1 MGLATPETVGKLQ
14 TTLHAKAKDSPDY
27 RFYTLYDKVYR
38 LDVLT
43 FAYRLCR
50 ANGGAP
56 GVDGQTFEDIKD
68 YGVMRWLDELATELR
83 EKRYRPEAVRRVMI
97 PKPGQKGRYRPLGI
111 PTIKDRV
118 VETAAML
125 VLEPIFEAD
134 LQPEQYAYRPKRNA
148 LDAVKH
154 VHSLLNR
161 GYREVID
168 ADLSGYFDTIP
179 HSKLMKSV
187 SRRISDGQ
195 MLRLINIW
203 LEAPVEEQD
212 ERGHRRRTTRN
223 KDTGRG
229 SPQGSP
235 ISPLL
240 ANLYMRRFILGWKVL
255 GHEQRLRAHIVNYA
269 DDFVLCCRSNA
280 NEAMAVMRTMMDK
293 LKLTVNEEKT
303 TICRVPDERFDFL
316 GYTFG
321 RYYSYRTGRPYIGV
335 CPSKAKSRRLG
346 REISRLTGPEWT
358 WLDEKTQVARLNRTM
373 VGWANYFCLGRVGRA
388 YRNVNHH
395 AMKRLRQWLCR
406 KHKVRGQRGTSR
418 FSDQYLHEQLGLVN
432 IEKLTRNRL
441 WAKA

>member
-1 MGLATPETVGKLQ
+1 MGLATPQTVGKLQ
-14 TTLHAKAKDSPDY
+14 TALHAKAKDSPDY

-56 GVDGQTFEDIKD
+56 GVDAQTFEDIKD
-68 YGVMRWLDELATELR
+68 YGVMRWLDELATALR
-83 EKRYRPEAVRRVMI
+83 EKSYRPEAVRRVMI

-161 GYREVID
+161 GYKEVID

-179 HSKLMKSV
+179 HAELMKSV

-195 MLRLINIW
+195 MLRLIHMW

-212 ERGHRRRTTRN
+212 ERGHRRRTTCN

-269 DDFVLCCRSNA
+269 DDFVICCRSNA

-321 RYYSYRTGRPYIGV
+321 RYYSYRTGRPYMGV
-335 CPSKAKSRRLG
+335 CPSKGKRRRLG
-346 REISRLTGPEWT
+346 REISQLTGPQWT

-432 IEKLTRNRL
+432 IEKLMRNRL

>member
-1 MGLATPETVGKLQ
+1 MGLATPQTVGKLQ

-83 EKRYRPEAVRRVMI
+83 EKSYRPEAVRRVMI

-148 LDAVKH
+148 LDAVKD

-168 ADLSGYFDTIP
+168 ADLSAYFDTIP
-179 HSKLMKSV
+179 HAELMKSV

-195 MLRLINIW
+195 MLRLIHMW

-212 ERGHRRRTTRN
+212 ERGHRRRTTCN

-269 DDFVLCCRSNA
+269 DDFVICCRSNA

-321 RYYSYRTGRPYIGV
+321 RYYSYRTGRPYMGV
-335 CPSKAKSRRLG
+335 CPSKGKRRRLG
-346 REISRLTGPEWT
+346 REISRLTGPQWT

-373 VGWANYFCLGRVGRA
+373 VGWANYFCLGRVGQA

-432 IEKLTRNRL
+432 IEKLRRNRL